1 LIEKIAASESEI
13 EIAVDEEDYDR
24 AAELSEVVD
33 ASKEQLQAVCL
44 TPLVFTLLSPP
55 PLRLRLRS
63 TGSANS
69 RHVQGRGRGSLS
81 PHAGG
86 SNEEREGGVREREGI
101 GCAERQQRQE
111 GS

>member
-44 TPLVFTLLSPP
+44 TPLVFALLSPP
-55 PLRLRLRS
+55 
-63 TGSANS
+63 
-69 RHVQGRGRGSLS
+69 LS
-81 PHAGG
+81 SSSSGQQVLQTLAM
-86 SNEEREGGVREREGI
+86 SKEEVE
-101 GCAERQQRQE
+101 AH
-111 GS
+111 

>member
-33 ASKEQLQAVCL
+33 ASKEQLQAVRL

-55 PLRLRLRS
+55 PS
-63 TGSANS
+63 SSAS
-69 RHVQGRGRGSLS
+69 GQQVLQTLAMSK
-81 PHAGG
+81 
-86 SNEEREGGVREREGI
+86 EEVE
-101 GCAERQQRQE
+101 AH
-111 GS
+111 